1 VLIFIGVFF
10 EILGISIL
18 IPIINFLS
26 TTTQSNYLNFY
37 AFKLNVA
44 RFSKELVVFYYFI
57 GIFIFYSIK
66 FLFFYFLNK
75 RQSKFISSL
84 NKWTSLFFYE
94 KYLNEDYETHLEKN
108 PNKLIFNI
116 QTEVSL
122 FVDIIKSKLFLYSE
136 IAVIISMILIL
147 FLVQPLGT
155 ISISMFLFISSYIYA
170 LYQKK
175 STKTLGE
182 KKQKYDIL
190 RYRFLTEGIN
200 GYKELVIHDSS
211 KKYINS
217 FLEYNNKFSESTSKF
232 YFLSQ
237 ISKTFL
243 EFISIIGLVLLVFVL
258 LFLKIDLTQIV
269 SILGIFLLV
278 AFRLLPS
285 GNRIISSIQAIR
297 YGLPTINL
305 IAFELS
311 NKENKS
317 NNSFSFET
325 NSKAVTNNQS
335 LISISN
341 LSFKYNNTDKL
352 ILDNISFQINK
363 GETIGIMG
371 KSGSGKSTLINIL
384 LCLLNPTNGNIFTNG
399 ISIFDNPKKWREN
412 IGYVPQNIFLIDDS
426 IQNNIAFG
434 LSENEID
441 TPKLNKS
448 IEIAQLS
455 EYINSLPN
463 GINTNVGDRGIK
475 ISGGQRQRIGI
486 ARALYNDPEIIVLD
500 EATSALDS
508 ETEKDFMNIVYE
520 MKKSKTMIIITH
532 RPSTLYKADR
542 IYEFINGKFS
552 QQNIK

>member
-1 VLIFIGVFF
+1 
-10 EILGISIL
+10 
-18 IPIINFLS
+18 
-26 TTTQSNYLNFY
+26 
-37 AFKLNVA
+37 
-44 RFSKELVVFYYFI
+44 
-57 GIFIFYSIK
+57 
-66 FLFFYFLNK
+66 
-75 RQSKFISSL
+75 
-84 NKWTSLFFYE
+84 
-94 KYLNEDYETHLEKN
+94 
-108 PNKLIFNI
+108 
-116 QTEVSL
+116 
-122 FVDIIKSKLFLYSE
+122 
-136 IAVIISMILIL
+136 MILIL

-175 STKTLGE
+175 TTKTLGE

-311 NKENKS
+311 NKNVKP
-317 NNSFSFET
+317 NTSFSFEL
-325 NSKAVTNNQS
+325 NAKELTNNQS

-384 LCLLNPTNGNIFTNG
+384 LCLLKPTNGNIFTNG

-412 IGYVPQNIFLIDDS
+412 IAYVPQNIFLIDDS

-434 LSENEID
+434 LLEKEID
-441 TPKLNKS
+441 TKKLNRA

-455 EYINSLPN
+455 DYIDSLSN

-520 MKKSKTMIIITH
+520 MKKNKTIIIITH

-542 IYEFINGKFS
+542 IYEFNNGEFIQK
-552 QQNIK
+552 NI